1 MIESSAAIKLE
12 NGPLPFYLKAF
23 IQADRR
29 LLEDELQ
36 EHILMK
42 QTKHKEQVSLKS
54 KMRSIYKRLPPAEES
69 SSDTSSGTGKTHL
82 LIQNSTYCIGC
93 SRALIA

>member
-1 MIESSAAIKLE
+1 MTTMAKKKSESNAIKLE
-12 NGPLPFYLKAF
+12 NSPLPIYLKAF
-23 IQADRR
+23 IQEDRR

-54 KMRSIYKRLPPAEES
+54 KMKSTYKR
-69 SSDTSSGTGKTHL
+69 
-82 LIQNSTYCIGC
+82 
-93 SRALIA
+93 